1 MKFKPGDLVRPSQS
15 LIRDC
20 FYAIRPSRYSTDLV
34 VVDHDKYITAL
45 GEVLEC
51 DNMLCMVWWIT
62 LNGYNRLAI
71 DKLKLANEK

>member
-15 LIRDC
+15 LIAED
-20 FYAIRPSRYSTDLV
+20 FHAMRPTQYSTDLV
-34 VVDHDKYITAL
+34 DVDHDKYITAL

-51 DNMLCMVWWIT
+51 DNMVCTIWWIT

-71 DKLKLANEK
+71 NKLKLANEK